1 MSVPL
6 KVECYS
12 GHTYAERPVAFTWGG
27 QRYRIERVLK
37 QWRSPCGPGFQVLTA
52 SGARFEL
59 VYDEIQ
65 DRWSLEKRPQT
76 TCSKGEKIMRNFVS
90 KRVEAVPPSGIRRF
104 FDIAATMD
112 DVVSLGIGEP
122 DFNAPEAAA
131 RAGARALDT
140 GDVHYTSNSGI
151 IELRRAI
158 ATHVERLYG
167 VHYDP
172 ESEILVTVGVSEAL
186 YLALAAI
193 LDPGDEVIVPE
204 PCFVSYASGVSLAGG
219 VPVSVPTYVHER
231 FQVTAETLRA
241 AITPRTK
248 ALLIGY
254 PNNPTGAVLGRERMA
269 EIAALA
275 GKHDLLV
282 ISDEIYDRLVYGVE
296 HICFSS
302 LPGMR
307 QRTIVLQGFSKAY
320 AMTGFRVGFALAP
333 PPLLAAMRKVHQ
345 YLIMSAPTVG
355 QRAALGAITQAE
367 EDIQDMVARYDRRR
381 KLIVGGLN
389 EIGLTCFEPQGAFYA
404 FPSIAVT
411 GMDDET
417 FAETLLGEERV
428 AVVPGSAFG
437 ESGRGFVRCSYAT
450 AYEQI
455 EEALERMA
463 RFMRRHG

>member
-1 MSVPL
+1 
-6 KVECYS
+6 
-12 GHTYAERPVAFTWGG
+12 
-27 QRYRIERVLK
+27 
-37 QWRSPCGPGFQVLTA
+37 
-52 SGARFEL
+52 
-59 VYDEIQ
+59 
-65 DRWSLEKRPQT
+65 
-76 TCSKGEKIMRNFVS
+76 MRNFVS
-90 KRVEAVPPSGIRRF
+90 QRVNAVPPSGIRRF

-112 DVVSLGIGEP
+112 DVISLGIGEP
-122 DFNAPEAAA
+122 DFNAPPAAA
-131 RAGARALDT
+131 QAGARALDT

-158 ATHVERLYG
+158 AAQVEQLYG
-167 VHYDP
+167 LRYDP
-172 ESEILVTVGVSEAL
+172 ETEILVTVGVSEAL
-186 YLALAAI
+186 YLALTAV

-204 PCFVSYASGVSLAGG
+204 PCFVSYASGVSLVGG
-219 VPVSVPTYVHER
+219 VPVPVPTYVHER

-254 PNNPTGAVLGRERMA
+254 PNNPTGAVLSPQRMA

-275 GKHDLLV
+275 EEHDLLV

-296 HICFSS
+296 HTCFSS
-302 LPGMR
+302 LPHMR

-320 AMTGFRVGFALAP
+320 AMTGFRVGYALTT

-355 QRAALGAITQAE
+355 QQAALAAMTHS
-367 EDIQDMVARYDRRR
+367 EDDVKEMVARYDRRR

-389 EIGLTCFEPQGAFYA
+389 EIGLACFEPQGAFYA
-404 FPSIAVT
+404 FPSIKVT
-411 GMDDET
+411 GMDGET
-417 FAETLLGEERV
+417 FAETLLQEERV